1 MNNGVIK
8 EIGFENE
15 KVREY
20 AVGSKE
26 RAELKKTL
34 KEMREQMLDIPIVI
48 GGKEIRTGN
57 TGKCIVPHDNKKVIG
72 IYHKAGKK
80 EAEMAI
86 DAALSAKKKW
96 EKLSWEH
103 RVGIFLR
110 AAELAA
116 GPWRARLNAATML
129 TQSKTYFQAEIDA
142 ACESVD
148 FLKSNASSL
157 YKIYSEQP
165 ISTRDSWNRTQY
177 RPLDGFVFAVTPFN
191 FTAIGCNLSAA
202 PAMAGNTVIWKPAS
216 NVVYSSYIVYQLFKE
231 AGLPDGVINFLP
243 GSGSEIGNVV
253 LKDPNLAGIHF
264 TGSTDT
270 FQEMWKAVG
279 DNIQNYR
286 SFPKLVGET
295 GGKNY
300 VLAHASA
307 DVDTLVAALIR
318 GAYELQGQK
327 CSATSRCYIPKGLWP
342 EVKEKMIREIS
353 TIKVGDVEDFSNF
366 IGAVIDQA
374 SFDKIKSYIDYAKNS
389 HDAEI
394 LAGGKCDDSK
404 GYFIEPTFILTNNP
418 DFRTL
423 KEEIFGPVLTAYVYE
438 DERFDY
444 AVDLCES
451 TTKYGLTGSIFAKD
465 RYVIAEVEDKLMHTA
480 GNFYINDKTAGA
492 SVGLQPFGGARAS
505 GTNDKVG
512 SIFNMMRWISPRV
525 IKDNFNQVND
535 YRYSDNI
542 E

>member
-1 MNNGVIK
+1 MNNGIIK
-8 EIGFENE
+8 EIGFKNEN
-15 KVREY
+15 VQEY

-34 KEMREQMLDIPIVI
+34 KEMKEHMLDIPIVI
-48 GGKEIRTGN
+48 GGQEIRTSN
-57 TGKCIVPHDNKKVIG
+57 TGECTIPHDNKKVIG
-72 IYHKAGKK
+72 IYHKAGEK
-80 EAEMAI
+80 EAQMAI
-86 DAALSAKKKW
+86 DAAIEAKKKW
-96 EKLSWEH
+96 EDLSWEH

-142 ACESVD
+142 ACESID
-148 FLKSNASSL
+148 FLKSNANSL
-157 YKIYSEQP
+157 YKIYKEQP
-165 ISTRDSWNRTQY
+165 LSTRDSWNRTQY
-177 RPLDGFVFAVTPFN
+177 RPLDGFIFSVTPFN
-191 FTAIGCNLSAA
+191 FTAIGCNLTAA

-216 NVVYSSYIVYQLFKE
+216 SAVYSSYIVYQLFKE

-243 GSGSEIGNVV
+243 GSGSEIGNIV
-253 LKDPNLAGIHF
+253 LKDSNLAGIHF

-270 FQEMWKAVG
+270 FKEMWKTVG
-279 DNIQNYR
+279 HNIENYR

-307 DVDTLVAALIR
+307 DIEVLVAALIR

-327 CSATSRCYIPKGLWP
+327 CSATSRCYIPKSLWP
-342 EVKEKMIREIS
+342 EIKERMINEMS

-366 IGAVIDQA
+366 MGAVIDKA
-374 SFDKIKSYIDYAKNS
+374 SFNKIKGYIDYAQNS
-389 HDAEI
+389 TDAEI
-394 LAGGKCDDSK
+394 LAGGKCDDST
-404 GYFIEPTFILTNNP
+404 GYFVEPTLILTNNP
-418 DFRTL
+418 EFKTL
-423 KEEIFGPVLTAYVYE
+423 KEEIFGPVLTAYVY
-438 DERFDY
+438 DDDKFDY
-444 AVDLCES
+444 AVGLCES

-465 RYVIAEVEDKLMHTA
+465 RYVISEVEKKLMHTA

-512 SIFNMMRWISPRV
+512 SVFNMIRWISPRV
-525 IKDNFNQVND
+525 IKDNFNQVDD
-535 YRYSDNI
+535 YRYADNI

>member
-1 MNNGVIK
+1 MNNGIIK
-8 EIGFENE
+8 EIGFKNEN
-15 KVREY
+15 VQEY
-20 AVGSKE
+20 AVGSRE

-34 KEMREQMLDIPIVI
+34 KEMKEHMLDIPIVI
-48 GGKEIRTGN
+48 GGQEIRTGN
-57 TGKCIVPHDNKKVIG
+57 TGECTIPHDNKKVIG
-72 IYHKAGKK
+72 IYHKAGEK
-80 EAEMAI
+80 EAQMAI
-86 DAALSAKKKW
+86 DAAIEAKKKW
-96 EKLSWEH
+96 EDLSWEH

-142 ACESVD
+142 ACESID
-148 FLKSNASSL
+148 FLKSNANSL
-157 YKIYSEQP
+157 YKIYKEQP
-165 ISTRDSWNRTQY
+165 LSTRDSWNRTQY
-177 RPLDGFVFAVTPFN
+177 RPLDGFVFSVTPFN
-191 FTAIGCNLSAA
+191 FTAIGCNLTAA

-216 NVVYSSYIVYQLFKE
+216 SAVYSSYIVYQLFKE

-243 GSGSEIGNVV
+243 GSGSEIGNIV
-253 LKDPNLAGIHF
+253 LKDSNLAGIHF

-270 FQEMWKAVG
+270 FKEMWKTVG
-279 DNIQNYR
+279 HNIENYR

-307 DVDTLVAALIR
+307 DIEVLVAALIR

-327 CSATSRCYIPKGLWP
+327 CSATSRCYIPKSLWP
-342 EVKEKMIREIS
+342 KVKERMINEMS

-366 IGAVIDQA
+366 MGAVIDKA
-374 SFDKIKSYIDYAKNS
+374 SFNKIKGYIDYAQNS
-389 HDAEI
+389 TDAEI
-394 LAGGKCDDSK
+394 LAGGKCDDST
-404 GYFIEPTFILTNNP
+404 GYFIEPTLILTNNP
-418 DFRTL
+418 EFKTL
-423 KEEIFGPVLTAYVYE
+423 KEEIFGPVLTAYVY
-438 DERFDY
+438 DDDKFDY
-444 AVDLCES
+444 AVGLCEN

-465 RYVIAEVEDKLMHTA
+465 RYVISEVEKKLMHTA

-512 SIFNMMRWISPRV
+512 SVFNMIRWISPRV
-525 IKDNFNQVND
+525 IKDNFNQVDD
-535 YRYSDNI
+535 YRYADNI

>member
-1 MNNGVIK
+1 MNNCVIK

-26 RAELKKTL
+26 RAELKKAL

-57 TGKCIVPHDNKKVIG
+57 TGKCILPHDNKKVIG

-148 FLKSNASSL
+148 FLKSNANSL

-191 FTAIGCNLSAA
+191 FTAIGCNLNAA
-202 PAMAGNTVIWKPAS
+202 PAMAGNTVIWKPSS

-327 CSATSRCYIPKGLWP
+327 CSATSRCYIPKSLWP

-389 HDAEI
+389 PDAEI

-404 GYFIEPTFILTNNP
+404 GYFVEPTFILTNNP
-418 DFRTL
+418 EFKTL

-465 RYVIAEVEDKLMHTA
+465 RYVIAEVEEKLMHTA

>member
-1 MNNGVIK
+1 MNNGIIK
-8 EIGFENE
+8 GIGFKNEN
-15 KVREY
+15 VQEY
-20 AVGSKE
+20 AVGSRE

-34 KEMREQMLDIPIVI
+34 KEMKEHMLDIPIVI
-48 GGKEIRTGN
+48 GGQEIRTGN
-57 TGKCIVPHDNKKVIG
+57 TGECTIPHDNKKVIG
-72 IYHKAGKK
+72 IYHKAGQK
-80 EAEMAI
+80 EAQMAI
-86 DAALSAKKKW
+86 DAAIAAKKKW
-96 EKLSWEH
+96 EDLSWEH

-142 ACESVD
+142 ACESID
-148 FLKSNASSL
+148 FLKSNANSL
-157 YKIYSEQP
+157 YKIYKEQP
-165 ISTRDSWNRTQY
+165 LSTRDSWNRTQY
-177 RPLDGFVFAVTPFN
+177 RPLDGFIFSVTPFN
-191 FTAIGCNLSAA
+191 FTAIGCNLTAA

-216 NVVYSSYIVYQLFKE
+216 SAVYSSYIVYQLFKE

-243 GSGSEIGNVV
+243 GSGSEIGNIV
-253 LKDPNLAGIHF
+253 LKDSNLAGIHF

-270 FQEMWKAVG
+270 FKEMWKTVG
-279 DNIQNYR
+279 HNIENYR

-307 DVDTLVAALIR
+307 DIEVLVAALIR

-327 CSATSRCYIPKGLWP
+327 CSATSRCYIPKSLWP
-342 EVKEKMIREIS
+342 EIKERMINEMS

-366 IGAVIDQA
+366 MGAVIDKA
-374 SFDKIKSYIDYAKNS
+374 SFNKIKGYIDYAQNS
-389 HDAEI
+389 TDAEI
-394 LAGGKCDDSK
+394 LAGGKCDDST
-404 GYFIEPTFILTNNP
+404 GYFVEPTLILTNNP
-418 DFRTL
+418 EFKTL
-423 KEEIFGPVLTAYVYE
+423 KEEIFGPVLTAYVY
-438 DERFDY
+438 DDDKFDY
-444 AVDLCES
+444 AVGLCES

-465 RYVIAEVEDKLMHTA
+465 RYVISEVEKKLMHTA

-512 SIFNMMRWISPRV
+512 SVFNMIRWISPRV
-525 IKDNFNQVND
+525 IKDNFNQVDD
-535 YRYSDNI
+535 YRYADNI

>member
-1 MNNGVIK
+1 MNNGIIK
-8 EIGFENE
+8 EIGFKNEN
-15 KVREY
+15 VQEY
-20 AVGSKE
+20 AVGSRE

-34 KEMREQMLDIPIVI
+34 KEMKEHMLDIPIVI
-48 GGKEIRTGN
+48 GGQEIRTSN
-57 TGKCIVPHDNKKVIG
+57 TGECTIPHDNKKVIG
-72 IYHKAGKK
+72 IYHKAGEK
-80 EAEMAI
+80 EAQMAI
-86 DAALSAKKKW
+86 DAAIEAKKKW
-96 EKLSWEH
+96 EDLSWEH

-142 ACESVD
+142 ACESID
-148 FLKSNASSL
+148 FLKSNANSL
-157 YKIYSEQP
+157 YKIYKEQP
-165 ISTRDSWNRTQY
+165 LSTRDSWNRTQY
-177 RPLDGFVFAVTPFN
+177 RPLDGFIFSVTPFN
-191 FTAIGCNLSAA
+191 FTAIGCNLTAA

-216 NVVYSSYIVYQLFKE
+216 SAVYSSYIVYQLFKE

-243 GSGSEIGNVV
+243 GSGSEIGNIV
-253 LKDPNLAGIHF
+253 LKDSNLAGIHF

-270 FQEMWKAVG
+270 FKEMWKTVG
-279 DNIQNYR
+279 HNIENYR

-307 DVDTLVAALIR
+307 DIEVLVAALIR

-327 CSATSRCYIPKGLWP
+327 CSATSRCYIPKSLWP
-342 EVKEKMIREIS
+342 EIKERMINEMS

-366 IGAVIDQA
+366 MGAVIDKA
-374 SFDKIKSYIDYAKNS
+374 SFNKIKGYIDYAQNS
-389 HDAEI
+389 TDAEI
-394 LAGGKCDDSK
+394 LAGGKCDDST
-404 GYFIEPTFILTNNP
+404 GYFIEPTLILTNNP
-418 DFRTL
+418 EFKTL
-423 KEEIFGPVLTAYVYE
+423 KEEIFGPVLTAYVY
-438 DERFDY
+438 DDDKFDY
-444 AVDLCES
+444 AVGLCES

-465 RYVIAEVEDKLMHTA
+465 RYVISEVEKKLMHTA

-512 SIFNMMRWISPRV
+512 SVFNMIRWISPRV
-525 IKDNFNQVND
+525 IKDNFNQVDD
-535 YRYSDNI
+535 YRYADNI